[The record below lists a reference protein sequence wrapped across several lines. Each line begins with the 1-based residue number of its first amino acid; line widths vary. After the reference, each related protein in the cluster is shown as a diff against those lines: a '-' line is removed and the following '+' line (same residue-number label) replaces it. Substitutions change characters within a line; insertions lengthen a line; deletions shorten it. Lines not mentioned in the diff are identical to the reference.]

1 MITAA
6 IAADQIRR
14 ITRTVS
20 HSARPDAPVVP
31 SARRTRKR

>member
-14 ITRTVS
+14 ITRSVS
-20 HSARPDAPVVP
+20 HSGRPEAPLVP
-31 SARRTRKR
+31 APRTRRKR

>member
-14 ITRTVS
+14 ITRSVS
-20 HSARPDAPVVP
+20 HSGRPQAPVVP
-31 SARRTRKR
+31 APRTARKR

>member
-14 ITRTVS
+14 ITRSVS
-20 HSARPDAPVVP
+20 HSARPEAPLVP
-31 SARRTRKR
+31 APRTRRKR

>member
-14 ITRTVS
+14 ITRSVS
-20 HSARPDAPVVP
+20 HSGHPEAPLVP
-31 SARRTRKR
+31 TPRTRRKR

>member
-14 ITRTVS
+14 ITRSVS
-20 HSARPDAPVVP
+20 HSGRPHAPIVP
-31 SARRTRKR
+31 TPRTTRNR

>member
-14 ITRTVS
+14 ITRSVS
-20 HSARPDAPVVP
+20 YSGRPEAPVV
-31 SARRTRKR
+31 SAPRTRRKR